1 MSASTTLWRRLL
13 IYTHRWLGIAGSLLF
28 VVWFVSG
35 IVMMYAGM
43 PSLTTAERLSRVSA
57 LDLSRAR
64 LDVSEAAVR
73 VGVAPRQIV
82 VGMLGDRPVYRFT
95 GAGGVTTVYADTGTA
110 LAGLDAEE
118 AVALALGF
126 APEHAATTRYDTRLR
141 DPDQWTLQSRAYFPL
156 HRVRLGDD
164 ADTVLYVSD
173 RTGEPVMRT
182 TRQTRRWGYV
192 GAVLHWLYFTP
203 LRSRGALWSDLVI
216 WLSVLGCVLC
226 LSGLVWGLWRVA
238 SSKAYRLRGGPSHS
252 PYAGLMRWHHYTGLV
267 FGLVTF
273 TWVFS
278 GALSMDPWS
287 WHPGT
292 GPTRV
297 QREVVTG
304 GSLRLGP
311 LTVERLRAGIEAV
324 VPSFVP
330 KELEVVQLLGEP
342 YLLAQHARH
351 ALVDDVRASL
361 PNTLAGEWT
370 HPLEQQLVSV
380 AHPERGAF
388 SRFEDG
394 VFDALATAVMPGV
407 DIIEATW
414 LRAYDSYY
422 YDRSQ
427 RRRLPVLRVRYDDPQ
442 RTWLYFD
449 PHRGAIARK
458 EERLTRLNRWLYH
471 GLHSLDFPFLYDRR
485 PLWDVVVILLSL
497 GGITLSV
504 TSLTQGWRRLRRH
517 ARRFFRFSG
526 RAVGWLRS
534 S

>member
-1 MSASTTLWRRLL
+1 MPASTTLWRRVL

-43 PSLTTAERLSRVSA
+43 PILTLEERLSRLPP
-57 LDLSRAR
+57 LDLALVRV
-64 LDVSEAAVR
+64 DVSEAAVR
-73 VGVAPRQIV
+73 VGAAPGRVLI
-82 VGMLGDRPVYRFT
+82 GMLRDRPVYRFV
-95 GAGGVTTVYADTGTA
+95 GAGGFTTVYADSGA
-110 LAGLDAEE
+110 VLEGVDAEA
-118 AVALALGF
+118 AVEIARRF
-126 APEHAATTRYDTRLR
+126 APEHAATTRYDVRLL
-141 DPDQWTLQSRAYFPL
+141 DPDQWTLQSRAYLPL

-182 TRQTRRWGYV
+182 TRRTRRLGYM
-192 GAVLHWLYFTP
+192 GAVFHWLYFRP
-203 LRSRGALWSDLVI
+203 LRSHGALWSDVVI
-216 WLSVLGCVLC
+216 WLSVFGCVLC

-238 SSKAYRLRGGPSHS
+238 VRKTYRIRGGLSYS
-252 PYAGLMRWHHYTGLV
+252 PYAGLMRWHHYTWLV
-267 FGLVTF
+267 FGLLTF

-292 GPTRV
+292 GPTQV
-297 QREVVTG
+297 QRELVAG
-304 GSLRLGP
+304 GSLRLGS
-311 LTVERLRAGIEAV
+311 LTVDQFRAGVEAFA
-324 VPSFVP
+324 PSFMP
-330 KELEVVQLLGEP
+330 RELEVVQFLGEP
-342 YLLAQHARH
+342 YLLAFNVRP
-351 ALVDDVRASL
+351 VGFDDARASL
-361 PNTLAGEWT
+361 PNTLAGQWT
-370 HPLEQQLVSV
+370 NPLEQRIVSV

-388 SRFEDG
+388 SRFEDEM
-394 VFDALATAVMPGV
+394 FDELAAAVMPGV

-414 LRAYDSYY
+414 LRVYDSYY

-471 GLHSLDFPFLYDRR
+471 GLHSLDFPFLYHRR
-485 PLWDVVVILLSL
+485 PLWDVVVIFFSL
-497 GGITLSV
+497 GGIALSM

-517 ARRFFRFSG
+517 GRRLTSRQG
-526 RAVGWLRS
+526 RWR
-534 S
+534 